1 MESDSCG
8 VRPECPAWRNFRTGD
23 PEALA
28 ALFNEHYDSLY
39 HYGVKLFPD
48 EELVKDCVQNLFVK
62 IWASRSRLMAV
73 QSVRPYLLK
82 ALRRHIGDQV
92 VAMRRRRTFQ
102 EEGVDG
108 FQVMFSHEDFLIAN
122 QISAEQSLILSESL
136 NSLSARQREA
146 IFLKFYE
153 GLDYE
158 KIAEVMTLNIQSVR
172 NLIHQGLKNIKHH
185 FDSRPS
191 PVFVKVERKSN
202 FL

>member
-8 VRPECPAWRNFRTGD
+8 ERPECPAWRNFRAGD
-23 PEALA
+23 PDALS

-39 HYGVKLFPD
+39 YYGMKLFPD

-62 IWASRSRLMAV
+62 IWTSRSRLMAV

-92 VAMRRRRTFQ
+92 VAMRRRRVLQ

-108 FQVMFSHEDFLIAN
+108 FQIMFSHEDFLIAS
-122 QISAEQSLILSESL
+122 QVSAEQSVMLSESL
-136 NSLSARQREA
+136 NNLSARQREA

-153 GLDYE
+153 GLAYE
-158 KIAEVMTLNIQSVR
+158 KISEVMALNIQSVR
-172 NLIHQGLKNIKHH
+172 NLVHQGLKNIKQH

-191 PVFVKVERKSN
+191 PALLKLERN
-202 FL
+202 GDLL

>member
-1 MESDSCG
+1 MESESCG

-28 ALFNEHYDSLY
+28 QLFNEHYDSLY

-48 EELVKDCVQNLFVK
+48 EEMVKDCVQNLFVK
-62 IWASRSRLMAV
+62 IWTSRTRLMAV
-73 QSVRPYLLK
+73 ESVRPYLLK

-102 EEGVDG
+102 EEDGEG
-108 FQVMFSHEDFLIAN
+108 FQIMFSHEDFLIAN
-122 QISAEQSLILSESL
+122 QISAEQSLMLSASL
-136 NSLSARQREA
+136 NRLSARQKEA
-146 IFLKFYE
+146 VFLKFYE

-158 KIAEVMTLNIQSVR
+158 KIAEVMMLNIQSVR

-185 FDSRPS
+185 FDSKPS
-191 PVFVKVERKSN
+191 PILLRLERKSN
-202 FL
+202 SL